1 MTPDDLALED
11 RIELAYWSM
20 MAARNTE
27 ERGHHWD
34 DLKHLIQQRR
44 AERVAAME
52 AEQGLAG

>member
-1 MTPDDLALED
+1 MTPDDLTLED

-20 MAARNTE
+20 MVARTPE
-27 ERGHHWD
+27 ERGRHWD